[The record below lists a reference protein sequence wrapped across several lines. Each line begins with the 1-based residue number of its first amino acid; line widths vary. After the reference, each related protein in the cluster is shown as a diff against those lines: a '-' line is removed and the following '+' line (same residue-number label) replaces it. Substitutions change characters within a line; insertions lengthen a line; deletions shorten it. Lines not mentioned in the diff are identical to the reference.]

1 MFRIL
6 PHFPVFAF
14 DLTRKISNP
23 PKPPCASLEKYN
35 SRVITTE
42 TKSENAKVELDFY
55 DQQPI
60 WIYVFLTC
68 VMSFLTLI
76 STPEEK
82 KEIKTDKKDLR
93 ARVIARIEG
102 GMSNL
107 QISTELGIDRR
118 EVAKIKSS
126 LVQSRPVNVQS
137 MSNVINLDERKKA

>member
-1 MFRIL
+1 M
-6 PHFPVFAF
+6 
-14 DLTRKISNP
+14 
-23 PKPPCASLEKYN
+23 
-35 SRVITTE
+35 ITTE
-42 TKSENAKVELDFY
+42 TKSENTKVELDFY

-137 MSNVINLDERKKA
+137 MSNVINLDERGLPDIFRIYTFFFDVFGVLEVIVIDKVPAACL